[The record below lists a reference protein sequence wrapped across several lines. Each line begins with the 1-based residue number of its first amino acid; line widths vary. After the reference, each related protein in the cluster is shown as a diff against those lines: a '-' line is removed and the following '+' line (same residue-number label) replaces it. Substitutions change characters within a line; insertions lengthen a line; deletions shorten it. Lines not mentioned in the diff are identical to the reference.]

1 MKIGLFDSGIG
12 GLNVLK
18 EFIKKYPNNTYYYY
32 GDTKNIPYG
41 DKDKETLLNLS
52 FKIISFFEN
61 IKVDLIIIACG
72 TISSNCYKE
81 LKKRTSIPIYDIIS
95 PVINYLNKNN
105 FLNILILGT
114 KRTIES
120 HLFKENIKTN
130 IHELATPEFVPM
142 IEESKIDS
150 LIIKN
155 YLLKYKNID
164 CLVLGCTHYPLL
176 IPEFKK
182 YLTKNIKIIDM
193 GKILVNDLNLS
204 NNSKLEINLYF
215 TKLDNNIKN
224 NISNIIKNKYNLY
237 EFKFN

>member
-142 IEESKIDS
+142 IEKSKIDS

-155 YLLKYKNID
+155 YLSKYKNID

-176 IPEFKK
+176 ITEFKK